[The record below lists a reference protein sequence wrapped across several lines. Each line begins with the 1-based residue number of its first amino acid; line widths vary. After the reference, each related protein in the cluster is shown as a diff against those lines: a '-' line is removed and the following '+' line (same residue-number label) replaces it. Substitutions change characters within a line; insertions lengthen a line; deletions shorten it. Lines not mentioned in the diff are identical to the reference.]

1 MGSGFVGFVVSV
13 ARTVGAVVAVTASSA
28 GALAQPASKRSKQGD
43 EIPFFS
49 WFFLLFRLGGFSV
62 CRFFSGVDDQK
73 SFSILPYHK
82 WKFCQ
87 YFTNQFF

>member
-13 ARTVGAVVAVTASSA
+13 AGTVGAVVAVTAGSA

-49 WFFLLFRLGGFSV
+49 WFFLLFRLVVFSLSFYFG
-62 CRFFSGVDDQK
+62 RGRSE
-73 SFSILPYHK
+73 SFSILPS
-82 WKFCQ
+82 
-87 YFTNQFF
+87 